1 MPVYDHRYRG
11 WSGERRTGRFRIWTV
26 ARFALGDLWK
36 SRLALLLFIVA
47 LLPPLFFAGMIYLA
61 SNVEMLTAVGF
72 NVAGEGVD
80 ASWMAIDKE
89 PFFWFL
95 VWQSSFAFFLSA
107 FIGPTLVAP
116 DLAHNALPLYLSRPL
131 SRSDY
136 ILGKLLVLLVPL
148 SAVTWIPGLLLLG
161 LQTSLAGP
169 GWLGEHWRLV
179 PAVVL
184 GSWIWILLLAV
195 LAIAISAWVKWRPVA
210 TGMLFGL
217 FILGEAFGKAI
228 EEIAGFR
235 WGKLLAM
242 DDVVQTIWA
251 SLFGGIDFLGQE
263 YPSNPLPLAACWT
276 MLALILGAAVW
287 MLHRKVR
294 ACEVSR

>member
-11 WSGERRTGRFRIWTV
+11 WSGERRSGRFRIWTV

-72 NVAGEGVD
+72 NVVGPGVD

-116 DLAHNALPLYLSRPL
+116 DLAHNALPLFLSRPL

-136 ILGKLLVLLVPL
+136 ILGKLLVLLLPL

-161 LQTSLAGP
+161 LQTSLAGT

-179 PAVVL
+179 PAVVF

-210 TGMLFGL
+210 TGILFGI

-235 WGKLLAM
+235 WGKLLAI

-251 SLFGGIDFLGQE
+251 SLFGGIDFLGRE
-263 YPSNPLPLAACWT
+263 YPENPLPVASCWLMLGCILA
-276 MLALILGAAVW
+276 AAVW

>member
-11 WSGERRTGRFRIWTV
+11 WSGERRSGRFRIWTV

-148 SAVTWIPGLLLLG
+148 SAVTWVPGLLLLG

>member
-11 WSGERRTGRFRIWTV
+11 WSGERRSGRFRIWTV

-148 SAVTWIPGLLLLG
+148 SAVTWVPGLLLLG

-263 YPSNPLPLAACWT
+263 YPSNPLPLAACWA